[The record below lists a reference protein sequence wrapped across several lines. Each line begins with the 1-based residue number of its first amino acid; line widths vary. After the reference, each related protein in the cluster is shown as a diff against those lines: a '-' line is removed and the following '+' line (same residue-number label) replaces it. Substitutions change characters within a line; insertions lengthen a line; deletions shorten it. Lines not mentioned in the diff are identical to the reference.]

1 VAHFAWLPPE
11 INSAL
16 IFAGA
21 GAAPLLAAAAAWDGL
36 AEDLASSATSFGSV
50 ASDLVAN
57 SWQGA
62 SSTAMMAVAAQ
73 YVGWLSAAAAQA
85 EGAAG
90 QAAATAAAFET
101 ALAATVQPA
110 MVAAN
115 RNLVQVL
122 ASTNWFGLNAPAIMD
137 TEAAYE
143 QMWALDVSAMFG
155 YYADASEAV
164 SQLAPWQDVLKGA
177 GFHVSNHG
185 HVSVGG
191 GPSPPSS
198 GSGVNLGPGNVGN
211 LNVGSGNTGSGNIGL
226 GNLGF
231 GNIGFGNT
239 GNNDFGIGLTGNN
252 QFGFG
257 GFNSGSGNIGFGNS
271 GTGNIGFFNSG
282 NGNFGIGN
290 SGSLNTGLA
299 NAGSVNTGFFNT
311 GAANSG
317 IFGIQANPEAAM
329 LSSQYATGGLSAAN
343 MSSSFVNSAGAATG
357 GFNPSMGS
365 AGALSPAMANPA
377 FTAPTAAAG
386 VNSGTSNSMVSA
398 ASGPTPTA
406 GLRAAVT
413 DTAFFAQGNADAGL
427 RTTSTRDSS
436 IPNSNFFNK
445 ALREAVPD
453 ADLGQSLL
461 SEYIRLPLLSD

>member
-1 VAHFAWLPPE
+1 
-11 INSAL
+11 
-16 IFAGA
+16 
-21 GAAPLLAAAAAWDGL
+21 
-36 AEDLASSATSFGSV
+36 
-50 ASDLVAN
+50 
-57 SWQGA
+57 
-62 SSTAMMAVAAQ
+62 MMAVATQ

-90 QAAATAAAFET
+90 QAKATAAAFET

-155 YYADASEAV
+155 YYSEASEAV
-164 SQLAPWQDVLKGA
+164 SQLAPWRDILQGA
-177 GFHVSNHG
+177 GFHLTPLG
-185 HVSVGG
+185 HVSVGTTPTP
-191 GPSPPSS
+191 PSTPSAPVSSS
-198 GSGVNLGPGNVGN
+198 GSGLNLGLGNIGN
-211 LNVGSGNTGSGNIGL
+211 LNVGAGNTGFGNIGL
-226 GNLGF
+226 GNLGL

-299 NAGSVNTGFFNT
+299 NAGSVNTGFFNS
-311 GAANSG
+311 GAANTG
-317 IFGIQANPEAAM
+317 FFGMQNSPTTAM
-329 LSSQYATGGLSAAN
+329 SLQPVHDGRLERREHE
-343 MSSSFVNSAGAATG
+343 FE
-357 GFNPSMGS
+357 
-365 AGALSPAMANPA
+365 
-377 FTAPTAAAG
+377 
-386 VNSGTSNSMVSA
+386 
-398 ASGPTPTA
+398 
-406 GLRAAVT
+406 LR
-413 DTAFFAQGNADAGL
+413 QL
-427 RTTSTRDSS
+427 RRHGYRWLDS
-436 IPNSNFFNK
+436 
-445 ALREAVPD
+445 R
-453 ADLGQSLL
+453 LGKRGRPQPGHDQP
-461 SEYIRLPLLSD
+461 RLHRPQRG